1 MSAVGTLPFNKI
13 PSNWRL
19 PLFFVEFDN
28 TQANTATAQQRTLL
42 VGQITPSGTTPANV
56 PVICTGVADAKTKC
70 GAGSMLAEM
79 MWAYRQN
86 DAVGEVWLLPLADDG
101 AAVKAAGTLTFTAAA
116 TSNGT
121 LYLYIAGQRIVVAV
135 TSAMTTTQIAAAVA
149 AAIVA
154 GIDLPVTATSAL
166 GVVTV
171 TAKNGGLDG
180 NDIDMRFNYGGV
192 ANGEALPAGLAV
204 TIVAL
209 ANGATNPVLTTALAN
224 CVDKP
229 FDFIC
234 NPYVDTT
241 SMNAF
246 KTFLDDVTGRWSF
259 NRQVYGHSF
268 SGYRGTLSAVTTFG
282 AGRNNQHESV
292 IGFYDS
298 PSPIWKWAAACYGA
312 AAVALKADPGRPMQT
327 LVVNGIL
334 PPPAAS
340 RFASVDRE
348 ALVYS
353 GISTFTVADDG
364 TIALEKVITTY
375 QTNSFGQP
383 DNSYLGIEVMFQL
396 MFLMRDLATYV
407 TSKYPRVK
415 LARAGTRLAP
425 GTGVVTTDSMLADMV
440 GHYRELEYLGRAQ
453 NADLFEQNAVLVQDP
468 NNPNRVN
475 FLWAGTLMDQLNVF
489 ATLAQFRN
497 F

>member
-1 MSAVGTLPFNKI
+1 MSQVGTLPFNKI

-28 TQANTATAQQRTLL
+28 TQANTATGQQRTLL
-42 VGQITPSGTTPANV
+42 IGQVTASGSAPVNV
-56 PVICTGVADAKTKC
+56 PVICTGVSDAKTKA
-70 GAGSMLAEM
+70 GPGSMLAEM

-101 AAVKAAGTLTFTAAA
+101 AAVKASGTVTFTAAA
-116 TSNGT
+116 TANGT
-121 LYLYIAGQRIVVAV
+121 LYLYIAGQRVVVAV
-135 TSAMTTTQIAAAVA
+135 TSAMNVTQIATAVVTAITAA
-149 AAIVA
+149 
-154 GIDLPVTATSAL
+154 IDLPVTAANVA
-166 GVVTV
+166 GVVTI

-180 NDIDMRFNYGGV
+180 NDIDIRFNYLGV
-192 ANGEALPAGLAV
+192 ANGEVLPTGLAA
-204 TIVAL
+204 TIVPM
-209 ANGATNPVLTTALAN
+209 ANGATNPSLTTALAN
-224 CVDKP
+224 CVDTP

-234 NPYVDTT
+234 NPYNDAT
-241 SMNAF
+241 SLTSL
-246 KTFLDDVTGRWSF
+246 KGFLDDITGRWSF
-259 NRQVYGHSF
+259 NRQVYGHQLF
-268 SGYRGTLSAVTTFG
+268 AYRGTLSAVTTFG
-282 AGRNNQHESV
+282 AGRNYQHESV
-292 IGFYDS
+292 IGFFDS

-334 PPPAAS
+334 PPPPAS
-340 RFASVDRE
+340 RFASTDRE

-353 GISTFTVADDG
+353 GVSTFTVADDG

-383 DNSYLGIEVMFQL
+383 DNSYLGIEVLFQL
-396 MFLMRDLATYV
+396 MFLMRDLSAYV

-425 GTGVVTTDSMLADMV
+425 GTGVVTPDVINEDLI
-440 GHYRELEYLGRAQ
+440 GHYRELERLGRAQ
-453 NADLFEQNAVLVQDP
+453 NSDLFAQLAICEQDP
-468 NNPNRVN
+468 NNPNRLN
-475 FLWAGTLMDQLNVF
+475 YLWPGTLMDQLNVF

-497 F
+497 S